1 MEDDLKVLGI
11 FHIKETNTKID
22 NCFITFEFEDNE
34 SYNFKLIIKN
44 TNNITKF
51 YKDFQ
56 ITNQCNFRNFKNQIL
71 IWKEENK
78 FYCFEFSS
86 NEIENKFN
94 FLEKLNKLIISNS
107 FKKSLNTLNNISIK
121 YINNSNEDY
130 TLDEFIEAI
139 IKEEEFKFKLQ
150 NEKNIR
156 FSQKG
161 NLFHY
166 NKEKKQNEL
175 ILENVYFNIT
185 EIDDNSYFFINED
198 NGYFHLYFKLEFTRF
213 KFYKE
218 EDNIPEK
225 DYSFSFSLLKFH
237 EGKLKPYKLYLF
249 IMENKTV
256 DILKAFI
263 DKFSNI
269 IEKFQNP
276 NFNYFSGK
284 GKFYKQNEKNELIF
298 ENAIFNLSKIEQ
310 ILYFF
315 ISENNGNIYLYSKIN
330 DSFQFSEQYIRF
342 LYQEPEG
349 KNKYHLFEFEDKE
362 KCKELRQILQ
372 KNNKEIKS
380 LNTLII
386 KEEEFK
392 FKLQNEK
399 NIRFSQKGKLFHY
412 NKEKKQN
419 ELILENVY
427 FNITEIDDN
436 SYFFIN
442 EDNGYFHLYF
452 KLEFTR
458 FKFYKEEDNIPEKD
472 YSFSF
477 SLLKFHEG
485 KLKPYKLYLF
495 IMENKTVDIL
505 KAFIDKF
512 SNIIEK
518 FQNPNFN
525 YFSGKGKFYKQ
536 NEKNELIFENAIFN
550 LSKIEQ
556 ILYFFISENNGNIYL
571 YSKINDSFQFSEQ
584 YIRFLYQEPEGKNKY
599 HLFEFEDKEKCKEL
613 KQILQNNNKEIS
625 IEKEEEKEKEEE
637 EEEEEEIKKENNF
650 NINTQLLNDG
660 IINKNESI
668 RNKFAIQGFKNDIIF
683 LGKNNNTLEVFGN
696 PNLNSISFEKEKN
709 YRIRKIKKINLFHS
723 ETQISLL
730 ERNSIFLY
738 DIEKSKIIK
747 EFNHPKNEI
756 YDFCNENKYSQ
767 MTDDNILY
775 CINGKE
781 IIRFD
786 ARSKEKEVMK
796 CKDNKNLLK
805 YISTTNDGEIIVGSS
820 EGNIKFYDKLR
831 YSNVKNKTP
840 IEKPIKS
847 IDVTKDGNYVLLTC
861 DDCLI
866 VFNTQCQGTNCFKSK
881 IDWRK
886 KNKLIYLKIS
896 EKDKYLYS
904 LETQSFNN
912 ARFNVSGNEEESLI
926 VTSIGNYIVV
936 WDFNSIKKGIYDKYH
951 IKKDYQEVI
960 DNCFKYNS
968 NEIIVTMPNILRI
981 QNNNFCEFP

>member
-1 MEDDLKVLGI
+1 MEEDLKVLGI

-56 ITNQCNFRNFKNQIL
+56 ITNRCNFRNFKNQIL

-86 NEIENKFN
+86 NEIESKLNF

-107 FKKSLNTLNNISIK
+107 FKKSLNELNNISIK

-150 NEKNIR
+150 NEKKR

-166 NKEKKQNEL
+166 NKEKKKNEL

-213 KFYKE
+213 NFYKK

-225 DYSFSFSLLKFH
+225 DNSFSFYLLKFL

-249 IMENKTV
+249 IMKNKTV

-284 GKFYKQNEKNELIF
+284 GKFYQQKEKNELIF
-298 ENAIFNLSKIEQ
+298 ENAFFNLSKIEQ

-315 ISENNGNIYLYSKIN
+315 ISENNGNLYLYSKIN
-330 DSFQFSEQYIRF
+330 DSFQFSEQYISF

-349 KNKYHLFEFEDKE
+349 KTKYHLFEFEDKE

-372 KNNKEIKS
+372 KNNKEI
-380 LNTLII
+380 
-386 KEEEFK
+386 
-392 FKLQNEK
+392 
-399 NIRFSQKGKLFHY
+399 
-412 NKEKKQN
+412 
-419 ELILENVY
+419 
-427 FNITEIDDN
+427 
-436 SYFFIN
+436 
-442 EDNGYFHLYF
+442 
-452 KLEFTR
+452 
-458 FKFYKEEDNIPEKD
+458 
-472 YSFSF
+472 
-477 SLLKFHEG
+477 
-485 KLKPYKLYLF
+485 
-495 IMENKTVDIL
+495 
-505 KAFIDKF
+505 
-512 SNIIEK
+512 
-518 FQNPNFN
+518 
-525 YFSGKGKFYKQ
+525 
-536 NEKNELIFENAIFN
+536 
-550 LSKIEQ
+550 
-556 ILYFFISENNGNIYL
+556 
-571 YSKINDSFQFSEQ
+571 
-584 YIRFLYQEPEGKNKY
+584 
-599 HLFEFEDKEKCKEL
+599 
-613 KQILQNNNKEIS
+613 S
-625 IEKEEEKEKEEE
+625 IEKEEEKEKEKEEE
-637 EEEEEEIKKENNF
+637 EEEEEEEKEEIKKENNF
-650 NINTQLLNDG
+650 NNNTQLLNDG

-668 RNKFAIQGFKNDIIF
+668 RNNFAIQGFKNDIIF

-747 EFNHPKNEI
+747 EFNHPNNEI

-796 CKDNKNLLK
+796 CKDKKNILK
-805 YISTTNDGEIIVGSS
+805 FISTTNDGKIIVGSK
-820 EGNIKFYDKLR
+820 EGKIKIYDK
-831 YSNVKNKTP
+831 SKNSYVNSYMNDKNHSKK
-840 IEKPIKS
+840 IIKS
-847 IDVTKDGNYVLLTC
+847 IDVTKDGNYVLITC
-861 DDCLI
+861 KDCLI
-866 VFNTQCQGTNCFKSK
+866 VFKTQCNRNNYFEAQ
-881 IDWRK
+881 IDWPQ
-886 KNKLIYLKIS
+886 KNKFIYLKIS
-896 EKDKYLYS
+896 DKDKYLYS
-904 LETQSFNN
+904 LEMQSFNN

-936 WDFNSIKKGIYDKYH
+936 WDFNSIKNGIYDKYH

-981 QNNNFCEFP
+981 QNKNICEFP

>member
-78 FYCFEFSS
+78 FFYFEFSS
-86 NEIENKFN
+86 ENKLN

-107 FKKSLNTLNNISIK
+107 FKKSLNELNNISIK

-284 GKFYKQNEKNELIF
+284 GKFYKQKEKNELIF

-349 KNKYHLFEFEDKE
+349 KNKYHLFEFED
-362 KCKELRQILQ
+362 
-372 KNNKEIKS
+372 
-380 LNTLII
+380 
-386 KEEEFK
+386 
-392 FKLQNEK
+392 
-399 NIRFSQKGKLFHY
+399 
-412 NKEKKQN
+412 
-419 ELILENVY
+419 
-427 FNITEIDDN
+427 
-436 SYFFIN
+436 
-442 EDNGYFHLYF
+442 
-452 KLEFTR
+452 
-458 FKFYKEEDNIPEKD
+458 
-472 YSFSF
+472 
-477 SLLKFHEG
+477 
-485 KLKPYKLYLF
+485 
-495 IMENKTVDIL
+495 
-505 KAFIDKF
+505 
-512 SNIIEK
+512 IEK
-518 FQNPNFN
+518 
-525 YFSGKGKFYKQ
+525 Y
-536 NEKNELIFENAIFN
+536 
-550 LSKIEQ
+550 
-556 ILYFFISENNGNIYL
+556 
-571 YSKINDSFQFSEQ
+571 
-584 YIRFLYQEPEGKNKY
+584 
-599 HLFEFEDKEKCKEL
+599 KEL
-613 KQILQNNNKEIS
+613 KQKLQNNNKEIS

-637 EEEEEEIKKENNF
+637 EKEEIKKENNFNF

-660 IINKNESI
+660 IIYENKSI
-668 RNKFAIQGFKNDIIF
+668 GNNFAIQGFKNDIIF

-696 PNLNSISFEKEKN
+696 TNLNSISFEKEKN

-747 EFNHPKNEI
+747 EFNHSNNEI
-756 YDFCNENKYSQ
+756 YDFCNEKKYSQ

-786 ARSKEKEVMK
+786 ARTSMKEKEVMK

-840 IEKPIKS
+840 IKKPIKS

-881 IDWRK
+881 IDWRE
-886 KNKLIYLKIS
+886 KNKFIYLKIS
-896 EKDKYLYS
+896 DKDKYLYS
-904 LETQSFNN
+904 LKMQSFNN

>member
-34 SYNFKLIIKN
+34 SYNYKLIIKN
-44 TNNITKF
+44 TNNITEF
-51 YKDFQ
+51 DKDFQ
-56 ITNQCNFRNFKNQIL
+56 ITNRCNFRNFKNQIL

-78 FYCFEFSS
+78 FYYFEFSS
-86 NEIENKFN
+86 ENKLN

-107 FKKSLNTLNNISIK
+107 FKKSLNELNNISIK

-130 TLDEFIEAI
+130 TLDEFIEA
-139 IKEEEFKFKLQ
+139 
-150 NEKNIR
+150 
-156 FSQKG
+156 
-161 NLFHY
+161 
-166 NKEKKQNEL
+166 
-175 ILENVYFNIT
+175 
-185 EIDDNSYFFINED
+185 
-198 NGYFHLYFKLEFTRF
+198 
-213 KFYKE
+213 
-218 EDNIPEK
+218 
-225 DYSFSFSLLKFH
+225 
-237 EGKLKPYKLYLF
+237 
-249 IMENKTV
+249 
-256 DILKAFI
+256 
-263 DKFSNI
+263 
-269 IEKFQNP
+269 
-276 NFNYFSGK
+276 
-284 GKFYKQNEKNELIF
+284 
-298 ENAIFNLSKIEQ
+298 
-310 ILYFF
+310 
-315 ISENNGNIYLYSKIN
+315 
-330 DSFQFSEQYIRF
+330 
-342 LYQEPEG
+342 
-349 KNKYHLFEFEDKE
+349 
-362 KCKELRQILQ
+362 
-372 KNNKEIKS
+372 
-380 LNTLII
+380 II

-536 NEKNELIFENAIFN
+536 KEKNELIFENAIFN

-584 YIRFLYQEPEGKNKY
+584 YIRFLYQEPEGKTKY
-599 HLFEFEDKEKCKEL
+599 HLFEFEDIEKCKEL
-613 KQILQNNNKEIS
+613 KQKLQNNNKEIS
-625 IEKEEEKEKEEE
+625 IEKEEEKEKE

-696 PNLNSISFEKEKN
+696 PNLNSISFAKIPIEKGK
-709 YRIRKIKKINLFHS
+709 LFHS

-730 ERNSIFLY
+730 GKNSIFLY
-738 DIEKSKIIK
+738 DIEKSQIIK
-747 EFNHPKNEI
+747 EFTHSKEKI
-756 YDFCNENKYSQ
+756 YDFCNEKKYSQ

-775 CINGKE
+775 CVNGIE

-786 ARSKEKEVMK
+786 ARTSMKEKEVMK

-820 EGNIKFYDKLR
+820 EGNIKFYDKLE

-840 IEKPIKS
+840 IKKPIKS

-881 IDWRK
+881 IDWRE
-886 KNKLIYLKIS
+886 KNKFIYLKIS
-896 EKDKYLYS
+896 DKDKYLYS
-904 LETQSFNN
+904 LKMQSFNN

-936 WDFNSIKKGIYDKYH
+936 WDFKSIKNGIYDKYH